1 MKEET
6 FKLDTSLPIEDVV
19 KLPSG
24 IIDEEQPFQFLGAPE
39 AGERLGTMM
48 QYPFGTSALEAT
60 SVTEQLKSIYKRYP
74 NVLKDFIDNYYGK

>member
-24 IIDEEQPFQFLGAPE
+24 IIDEEQPFQFLGTPE
-39 AGERLGTMM
+39 AGERLGTM
-48 QYPFGTSALEAT
+48 QYPFGTSALEAA

-74 NVLKDFIDNYYGK
+74 NVFKRFIDNHYGK